1 MLGDAMSINTSSPGI
16 LGGGGGAPTGDQV
29 WEGLGDALAD
39 DPTRITELNATLAL
53 TLMEQ
58 VTLTA
63 WTEGTATGGAS
74 VSQGTSP
81 SRLSFAVPA
90 SAAGAQS
97 VTRTDLLP
105 GASQWDVAVRVQ
117 VLTGD
122 GSAQTR
128 VRLVAGVGASD
139 NVTLEIDTNGSAIS
153 YRVASSSATDI
164 STTTGPTSGQRT
176 GGQLWLRIRGS
187 DSGYR
192 TLWGVGS
199 AGALPTSWTVAQS
212 RSSDAAAAVTWG
224 VHCQVLVGTL
234 DTSVSS
240 GLTVDVL
247 DVQAARSL

>member
-16 LGGGGGAPTGDQV
+16 LGGGGAPTGDQV

-39 DPTRITELNATLAL
+39 DPTRITELNSALAL
-53 TLMEQ
+53 TLTEQ
-58 VTLTA
+58 TTLSA
-63 WTEGTATGGAS
+63 WTAGTATGGAS
-74 VSQGTSP
+74 VAQGSSP
-81 SRLSFAVPA
+81 SRLAFAVPA

-105 GASQWDVAVRVQ
+105 GAAQWDVAVRVQ

-122 GSAQTR
+122 GSASTR

-176 GGQLWLRIRGS
+176 GGQLWLRIRGG
-187 DSGYR
+187 DAGYR

>member
-1 MLGDAMSINTSSPGI
+1 MITCGPQVVSGAPIF
-16 LGGGGGAPTGDQV
+16 GGGGVPSSRTIA
-29 WEGLGDALAD
+29 GLPLSSDIATSD
-39 DPTRITELNATLAL
+39 LNASLAL
-53 TLMEQ
+53 TLTGQ
-58 VTLTA
+58 TTLSA
-63 WTEGTATGGAS
+63 WTAGTATGGAS
-74 VSQGTSP
+74 VAQGSSP

-105 GASQWDVAVRVQ
+105 GPSTWDVAVRVQ

-139 NVTLEIDTNGSAIS
+139 NVTLEIDTDGNAIS
-153 YRVASSSATDI
+153 YRVASASPTDI
-164 STTTGPTSGQRT
+164 GTTTGPTSGQRT

-187 DSGYR
+187 DAGYR

-212 RSSDAAAAVTWG
+212 RSSDAASAVTWG